1 MFRKTFKSFLIWS
14 LGILKQRSAVSKTP
28 LSTET
33 FSPKAQESPRNFKKR
48 NLRSN
53 RKNNGASS
61 SNSRTN
67 SMQLSE
73 ESRSYFGD
81 IPLPKAIL
89 RAVTDM
95 GYSEPTKIQEL
106 VIKPFM
112 EKADIVGQAQT
123 GTGKTASF
131 GIPALSMV
139 DRKNRKVQVLVLVP
153 TRELARQV
161 SAELTK
167 ISKYSQVSVL
177 SVYGGTAI
185 GPQINSLSR
194 GTHVVVGTPGR
205 IIDHIMR
212 GSLVLTSTKIVV
224 LDEAD
229 QMLDIGFLPDI
240 RRILRRI
247 PSSRQTCLFTAT
259 VPTQIK
265 RLVYSYLNDPQWLIV
280 GRDAMP
286 VDEVNQQYYEVA
298 ERDKPEAMSEVL
310 ASHQGEQMLLFCR
323 TQIAVD
329 RVVKILRSK
338 GHRIV
343 GIHGAMHQKERDKVM
358 SQFRSGEVKLLVS
371 TNLTSRGI
379 DIPTVENVINYD
391 IPDSIEDYLHRI
403 GRTARMGR
411 PGNAITFVGEWDL
424 ELFDKINDHVG
435 PEHFKK
441 GKLSLY
447 GG

>member
-53 RKNNGASS
+53 RKNNGSS
-61 SNSRTN
+61 SSN

-161 SAELTK
+161 SAELT
-167 ISKYSQVSVL
+167 
-177 SVYGGTAI
+177 
-185 GPQINSLSR
+185 
-194 GTHVVVGTPGR
+194 
-205 IIDHIMR
+205 
-212 GSLVLTSTKIVV
+212 
-224 LDEAD
+224 
-229 QMLDIGFLPDI
+229 
-240 RRILRRI
+240 
-247 PSSRQTCLFTAT
+247 
-259 VPTQIK
+259 
-265 RLVYSYLNDPQWLIV
+265 
-280 GRDAMP
+280 
-286 VDEVNQQYYEVA
+286 
-298 ERDKPEAMSEVL
+298 
-310 ASHQGEQMLLFCR
+310 
-323 TQIAVD
+323 
-329 RVVKILRSK
+329 
-338 GHRIV
+338 
-343 GIHGAMHQKERDKVM
+343 
-358 SQFRSGEVKLLVS
+358 
-371 TNLTSRGI
+371 
-379 DIPTVENVINYD
+379 
-391 IPDSIEDYLHRI
+391 
-403 GRTARMGR
+403 
-411 PGNAITFVGEWDL
+411 
-424 ELFDKINDHVG
+424 
-435 PEHFKK
+435 
-441 GKLSLY
+441 
-447 GG
+447 

>member
-1 MFRKTFKSFLIWS
+1 MWS
-14 LGILKQRSAVSKTP
+14 LAILKQPSAVSKKH
-28 LSTET
+28 LLTET
-33 FSPKAQESPRNFKKR
+33 FSPKVQESPRNIKKR
-48 NLRSN
+48 DLRSN
-53 RKNNGASS
+53 RKSNGSSS
-61 SNSRTN
+61 SNSTTS
-67 SMQLSE
+67 SMQLSG

-81 IPLPKAIL
+81 VLLPKAIL
-89 RAVTDM
+89 RAVTEM

-177 SVYGGTAI
+177 SIYGGTAI

-205 IIDHIMR
+205 IIDHIVR
-212 GSLVLTSTKIVV
+212 GTLVLTSTKIVV

-310 ASHQGEQMLLFCR
+310 EARQGEQMLLFCR

-435 PEHFKK
+435 HEQLKK